1 MSKEKLNQ
9 MQLTDQN
16 YEKAV
21 ELASLVGSFLINPK
35 YKNLPENEKEIFYH
49 LKRGHQKIAS
59 NTSQNLTSNL
69 QNKKSEN
76 QNIDD
81 LDLDSLLQQNF
92 TIKEI
97 DRIRELYNNPEVR
110 EIYFSEYQKRKE
122 GFDTL
127 KEGYKQLNKVQKI
140 DDLIAKAKDKIID
153 IRVQSFSKQIQIAP
167 IQQSLIKK
175 IQDGIEQK
183 ENEKNEMLKY
193 KEIAYAY
200 RHYKLKKYKEQL
212 DTTGF
217 VITPSRQKIID
228 ETIENIL
235 LGKNVLL
242 TGPTGTGKTVLAIQ
256 AVKTIA
262 KKLKIGFSEISGK
275 LLTDE
280 IINNP
285 KTSEEL
291 DEFVSVLSG
300 HSGITPSEFIA
311 KMGLKGDDK
320 GGTQT
325 YTQLGKVLKAFV
337 DGNVPVIDEIDLIP
351 NDVLMRIKHLF
362 TLKPGKYYSPQ
373 EDNNQKYKLLTTSL
387 IATANIKSEKHPDRQ
402 ETDPAI
408 IRLFTGIEVK
418 YLPPEETYDLALS
431 NLMEKQGFVYGVG
444 ENSLVDENGPLFLLI
459 TALKK

>member
-1 MSKEKLNQ
+1 
-9 MQLTDQN
+9 
-16 YEKAV
+16 
-21 ELASLVGSFLINPK
+21 
-35 YKNLPENEKEIFYH
+35 
-49 LKRGHQKIAS
+49 
-59 NTSQNLTSNL
+59 
-69 QNKKSEN
+69 
-76 QNIDD
+76 
-81 LDLDSLLQQNF
+81 
-92 TIKEI
+92 
-97 DRIRELYNNPEVR
+97 
-110 EIYFSEYQKRKE
+110 
-122 GFDTL
+122 
-127 KEGYKQLNKVQKI
+127 
-140 DDLIAKAKDKIID
+140 
-153 IRVQSFSKQIQIAP
+153 
-167 IQQSLIKK
+167 
-175 IQDGIEQK
+175 
-183 ENEKNEMLKY
+183 MLKY

-212 DTTGF
+212 DTTWF

-242 TGPTGTGKTVLAIQ
+242 TWPTGTWKTVLAIQ

-262 KKLKIGFSEISGK
+262 KKLKIWFSEISGK

-291 DEFVSVLSG
+291 DEFVSVLSW

-311 KMGLKGDDK
+311 KMWLKWDDK
-320 GGTQT
+320 WWTQT

-362 TLKPGKYYSPQ
+362 TLKPWKYYSPQ

-408 IRLFTGIEVK
+408 IRLFTWIEVK

-431 NLMEKQGFVYGVG
+431 NLMEKQWFVYWVW
-444 ENSLVDENGPLFLLI
+444 ENSLVDENWPLFLLI